1 MIVVRKTKEKRKGKE
16 ISTKL
21 SRSFIPFNRSKR
33 NALMDD
39 RMLTKERDV
48 FSFFIFNAN
57 KETKSK
63 KRKVPQKKNPVIKN
77 KY

>member
-1 MIVVRKTKEKRKGKE
+1 VIVVGKQKKGREKKE

-39 RMLTKERDV
+39 RMLTIEKSCALIFYFERKQR
-48 FSFFIFNAN
+48 A
-57 KETKSK
+57 
-63 KRKVPQKKNPVIKN
+63 
-77 KY
+77 